1 MKIVSPLLALLLLV
15 SCQNS
20 SVTELQSGIDRQWIG
35 GGEYRVLV
43 MSNAA
48 SPKIRTMLEDHMVE
62 SLQLEGVNA
71 SVSYTTLPSVTSMN
85 VETMN
90 SYLAG
95 NAPAAI
101 LFMRIGNVQKT
112 ETSKKRSS
120 SALTDELLGASA
132 PGLWETNIST
142 IVTNYLFVS
151 GEREPVWMNAIQV
164 DADVDHISSAVDKYI
179 TQEFEKMMEAGI
191 VKHLKHPS
199 IHP

>member
-1 MKIVSPLLALLLLV
+1 MKICSPLLTLFLLV

-20 SVTELQSGIDRQWIG
+20 SVTELQSGINRQWIG
-35 GGEYRVLV
+35 GGQYSVLV
-43 MSNAA
+43 MANAA
-48 SPKIRTMLEDHMVE
+48 QPKIRATLEDQMAE
-62 SLQLEGVNA
+62 ALQSEGVNA
-71 SVSYTTLPSVTSMN
+71 SVSYTTLSSVTSMN
-85 VETMN
+85 AEIMN

-120 SALTDELLGASA
+120 SALTDERLGASA
-132 PGLWETNIST
+132 PGVWETNIST
-142 IVTNYLFVS
+142 IVTDYLFVS

-164 DADVDHISSAVDKYI
+164 EADVDHISSTIDKYV

-191 VKHLKHPS
+191 VKHLK
-199 IHP
+199 

>member
-1 MKIVSPLLALLLLV
+1 MKICSPLLTLFLLV

-20 SVTELQSGIDRQWIG
+20 SVTELQSGINRQWIG
-35 GGEYRVLV
+35 GGQYSVLV
-43 MSNAA
+43 MANAA
-48 SPKIRTMLEDHMVE
+48 QPKIRAMLEDQMAE
-62 SLQLEGVNA
+62 ALQSEGVNA
-71 SVSYTTLPSVTSMN
+71 SVSYTTLSSVTSMN
-85 VETMN
+85 AEIMN

-120 SALTDELLGASA
+120 SALTDERLGASA
-132 PGLWETNIST
+132 PGVWETNIST
-142 IVTNYLFVS
+142 IVTDYLFVS

-164 DADVDHISSAVDKYI
+164 EADVDHISSTIDKYV

-191 VKHLKHPS
+191 VKHLK
-199 IHP
+199 

>member
-1 MKIVSPLLALLLLV
+1 MKICSPLLTLFLLV

-20 SVTELQSGIDRQWIG
+20 SVTELQSGINRQWIG
-35 GGEYRVLV
+35 GGQYSVLV
-43 MSNAA
+43 MANAA
-48 SPKIRTMLEDHMVE
+48 QPKIRAMLEDQMAE
-62 SLQLEGVNA
+62 ALQSEGVNA
-71 SVSYTTLPSVTSMN
+71 SVSYTTLSSVTSMN
-85 VETMN
+85 AEIMN

-120 SALTDELLGASA
+120 SALTDERLGAFA
-132 PGLWETNIST
+132 PGVWETNIST
-142 IVTNYLFVS
+142 IVTDYLFVS

-164 DADVDHISSAVDKYI
+164 EADVDHISSTIDKYV

-191 VKHLKHPS
+191 VKHLK
-199 IHP
+199 

>member
-20 SVTELQSGIDRQWIG
+20 SVTELQSGINRQWIG
-35 GGEYRVLV
+35 GGEYSVLV

-48 SPKIRTMLEDHMVE
+48 SPKIRAMLEDQMVE

-101 LFMRIGNVQKT
+101 LLMRIGNVQKT

-132 PGLWETNIST
+132 PGVWETNIST

-164 DADVDHISSAVDKYI
+164 EADVDHISSAIDKYV